1 MTKLDP
7 SKQQREQRLT
17 KEGAQIL
24 VKSTGVTREEASRE
38 KREEE
43 RSFADPTMAINDN
56 AISLTEL
63 AKRNEGRRED
73 EPMEIAETT
82 NRNRNADSSIHGAIV
97 NRATFSSQ
105 PRTIEEEISRMVNS
119 LSPNPSASRLSQPC
133 LTKAKSLVEQLIS
146 DESSPVTV
154 DPRFYVCTSFEE
166 ATISQKI
173 SLAIGESQSQKEIML
188 PRGSLRSN
196 VALSSIALSPSLT
209 SVKSSIA
216 PFPSLTSVKSSQYH
230 DYCLSEGEF
239 DVALPS
245 SQSTSS
251 DVTRMKRSE
260 EISRRIE
267 DRDFHVQESLIPDDD
282 DIVMSPM

>member
-24 VKSTGVTREEASRE
+24 VKSTGVTREGASRE

-56 AISLTEL
+56 AMSLTEL

-73 EPMEIAETT
+73 EPMEIAEITD
-82 NRNRNADSSIHGAIV
+82 RNRNADSSIHGAIV

-173 SLAIGESQSQKEIML
+173 SLAIRESQSQTEIML

-196 VALSSIALSPSLT
+196 VVLSSIALS
-209 SVKSSIA
+209 
-216 PFPSLTSVKSSQYH
+216 PSLTSVKSSQYH

-267 DRDFHVQESLIPDDD
+267 DRDFHVQESPIPDDD
-282 DIVMSPM
+282 DVVMSPM